1 MWIFWDGRMLNYGLA
16 GRSQNVLFSLYLID
30 SNIEY
35 KKIDI
40 FYSDP
45 LPDLRP
51 DLETSGYLAFAY
63 VFGF

>member
-1 MWIFWDGRMLNYGLA
+1 MGWLA
-16 GRSQNVLFSLYLID
+16 VPKMYLFSLYLID
-30 SNIEY
+30 SNIEH

-51 DLETSGYLAFAY
+51 NLEASGYPAFAY
-63 VFGF
+63 LFGF

>member
-1 MWIFWDGRMLNYGLA
+1 MAMWIFWDGRMLNYGLA
-16 GRSQNVLFSLYLID
+16 GISQNTLFSLYLID
-30 SNIEY
+30 SKIEY

-51 DLETSGYLAFAY
+51 DLEAS
-63 VFGF
+63 